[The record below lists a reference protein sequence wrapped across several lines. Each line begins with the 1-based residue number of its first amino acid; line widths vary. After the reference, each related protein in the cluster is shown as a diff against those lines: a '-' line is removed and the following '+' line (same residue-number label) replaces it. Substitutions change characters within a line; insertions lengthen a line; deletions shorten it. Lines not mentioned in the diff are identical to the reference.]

1 LNIYNF
7 IISFRKHSNYKYYF
21 FSRYFIMPV
30 GGITSDMLGSNIDL
44 GRGSGMEPS
53 TDVQFAAGM
62 AGGRRRRRMSRRGRS
77 RRGSM
82 GGARRRRTTRR
93 ARRSRRS
100 RR

>member
-1 LNIYNF
+1 
-7 IISFRKHSNYKYYF
+7 
-21 FSRYFIMPV
+21 MPV

-53 TDVQFAAGM
+53 TDVQFAAGRG
-62 AGGRRRRRMSRRGRS
+62 GGRRRRRMSRRGRS

-82 GGARRRRTTRR
+82 GGARRRRMTRR